1 LGAKLRYVVRLEFSD
16 PDPCTYNTTE
26 CEALL
31 LGLRKMKTLGHPN
44 FVIKSD
50 SKVITDHVEKES
62 EAKKPEMKTYLDAV
76 RAMEKYFKGFTAIHI
91 PRSQNDEADKL
102 AKAAAR
108 REPLPPDVFYEKI
121 HEALYKTRKSKIDQ
135 CHSKQRLALTY
146 HGIPSGTL

>member
-1 LGAKLRYVVRLEFSD
+1 MGAKLRYAVRLEFSD

-31 LGLRKMKTLGHPN
+31 LGLKKMKTLGHPN
-44 FVIKSD
+44 LVIKPD
-50 SKVITDHVEKES
+50 SKVITDHAGKES
-62 EAKKPEMKTYLDAV
+62 EAKKPQMKTYLYTV

-108 REPLPPDVFYEKI
+108 KETIPPDVF
-121 HEALYKTRKSKIDQ
+121 
-135 CHSKQRLALTY
+135 
-146 HGIPSGTL
+146 

>member
-1 LGAKLRYVVRLEFSD
+1 VRLEFSD
-16 PDPCTYNTTE
+16 PDPCTNNTTE
-26 CEALL
+26 YEALL
-31 LGLRKMKTLGHPN
+31 LGLRKMKALGHPN

-62 EAKKPEMKTYLDAV
+62 EAKKPEMKMYLDAV

-108 REPLPPDVFYEKI
+108 KDHYLWTFF
-121 HEALYKTRKSKIDQ
+121 TRKSQNLPQNKK
-135 CHSKQRLALTY
+135 KQNKST
-146 HGIPSGTL
+146 S